1 MLLTVSGLS
10 YTYPGGSRPA
20 LDSVSLSVARGEYL
34 AVLGANGSGKSTLAR
49 LIARLIAP
57 DAGSVLVDSAHRVP
71 TALVFQSPGDQIVAE
86 TVELDVAFGPE
97 NLGVPRD
104 EMLSAVPAALAAFG
118 LAEAA
123 RDATHGLTSGAKQRL
138 ALAGS
143 TALDPAVLVLD
154 EPTSMLSPSARDS
167 LLAYLDRF
175 HGSGGTVLHITHD
188 LAEASRADRVIVMD
202 DGHIVFDGALAAFAR
217 VPIEDLARW
226 GLSDRELP
234 PAVSTETVTPA
245 AFVAP
250 AIPAAPAGLALE
262 CLKVSLF
269 SLQDFSLSIKPGT
282 VTAVMG
288 DSGSGKTLLLEL
300 LAGLRAPES
309 GTLAR
314 GEGLTAALAVQES
327 ESSLFAEFVADDV
340 AYGPRN
346 QGLSGGALVARVSS
360 AMDMVGLPFERFAER
375 RTFSLSGGERRKA
388 ALAGIIAMDTGIIL
402 LDEPSSALDARSR
415 GQLMRLIRSLKDSGK
430 TVVFTTNRV
439 EECAVADEVVN
450 LPPPAPRAA
459 MPAGTSGS
467 AGAAGL
473 AVEDSGARQKR
484 ASRAKAVRPTREQA
498 ALERL
503 RSGAASYGERRTSPF
518 HRLPPAL
525 KYIVCIA
532 MIAAALAVSGWPLVL
547 ALIALE
553 TIPVLV
559 AHYPIKR
566 LFLGLLKILP
576 WIIFFGIIQYLMT
589 PDLLYPLLFIL
600 RFVALYIPLC
610 VFTFVTSHTEIMYGM
625 EDILFPFKAL
635 GLPVR
640 DVSLVTGIVFRF
652 IPLLYDEASRITTA
666 RIIRGA
672 GKGARRGL
680 FATVQSMA
688 SLFVPLILRTLTRAE
703 RLAQAIT
710 ARYYGAGKNSR
721 YLHWK
726 TEICHLILGIA
737 VTALA
742 ALLIFAS
749 RFFGK

>member
-20 LDSVSLSVARGEYL
+20 LDSVSLAVARGEYL

-57 DAGSVLVDSAHRVP
+57 DAGTVLVDSAHRVP
-71 TALVFQSPGDQIVAE
+71 TALVFQTPGDQIVAE

-97 NLGVPRD
+97 NLGVPRA
-104 EMLSAVPAALAAFG
+104 EMLAAVPASLASFG
-118 LAEAA
+118 LSEAA

-143 TALDPAVLVLD
+143 TALDPAILVLD
-154 EPTSMLSPSARDS
+154 EPTSMLSPAARDS
-167 LLAYLDRF
+167 LLAYLDRL
-175 HGSGGTVLHITHD
+175 HGSGGTILHITHD

-202 DGHIVFDGALAAFAR
+202 DGHVVFDGQAAVFAR
-217 VPIEDLARW
+217 LPVADLACW

-234 PAVSTETVTPA
+234 LAPIVTDTPPASATPA
-245 AFVAP
+245 AP
-250 AIPAAPAGLALE
+250 IGLALE

-269 SLQDFSLSIKPGT
+269 SLRDLSLAIKPGT

-288 DSGSGKTLLLEL
+288 ESGSGKTLLLEL

-309 GTLAR
+309 GTLSR

-360 AMDMVGLPFERFAER
+360 AMDMVGLPFDRFAER

-415 GQLMRLIRSLKDSGK
+415 GQLMRLIRNLKESGK
-430 TVVFTTNRV
+430 TVVFTTNRA

-450 LPPPAPRAA
+450 LPPPVPRASGPEGIVDA
-459 MPAGTSGS
+459 MGGAS
-467 AGAAGL
+467 A
-473 AVEDSGARQKR
+473 ARQKR
-484 ASRAKAVRPTREQA
+484 TARAKAVRPTREQA

-503 RSGAASYGERRTSPF
+503 RSGAESYDERRTSPF

-532 MIAAALAVSGWPLVL
+532 MIAAALAVSGWTWIL

-559 AHYPIKR
+559 ARYPIKR
-566 LFLGLLKILP
+566 LSLGLLKILP

-600 RFVALYIPLC
+600 RFIALYIPLC

-625 EDILFPFKAL
+625 EDILFPLKAL
-635 GLPVR
+635 GFPVR

-680 FATVQSMA
+680 FATIQSMA

-710 ARYYGAGKNSR
+710 ARYYGSGKNSR

-726 TEICHLILGIA
+726 TEIRHLILGIA

-742 ALLIFAS
+742 ALLILAS

>member
-1 MLLTVSGLS
+1 MLLSVSGLS

-20 LDSVSLSVARGEYL
+20 LDSVSLAVARGEYL
-34 AVLGANGSGKSTLAR
+34 AVVGANGSGKSTLAR
-49 LIARLIAP
+49 CIARLIAP
-57 DAGSVLVDSAHRVP
+57 DSGSVIVDSAHRVP

-104 EMLSAVPAALAAFG
+104 EMLASVPAALAAFG
-118 LAEAA
+118 LAEAS

-143 TALDPAVLVLD
+143 TALDPAALVLD
-154 EPTSMLSPSARDS
+154 EPTSMLSPAARES
-167 LLAYLDRF
+167 LLAYLDRL
-175 HGSGGTVLHITHD
+175 HGAGGTILHITHD
-188 LAEASRADRVIVMD
+188 LAEAARADRVIVMD
-202 DGHIVFDGALAAFAR
+202 DGYVVFDGATAAFAR
-217 VPIEDLARW
+217 LPVDDLARW

-234 PAVSTETVTPA
+234 IDPATPHASNVSVTA
-245 AFVAP
+245 NASVASV
-250 AIPAAPAGLALE
+250 GLALE
-262 CLKVSLF
+262 CRAVSLF
-269 SLQDFSLSIKPGT
+269 SLRDFSLSIQAGT

-288 DSGSGKTLLLEL
+288 ESGSGKTLLLEL

-314 GEGLTAALAVQES
+314 GEGLSAALAVQES

-346 QGLSGGALVARVSS
+346 QGLSGSVLVARVAS
-360 AMDMVGLPFERFAER
+360 AMDIVGLPFERFAER

-415 GQLMRLIRSLKDSGK
+415 GQLMRLIRNLKASGK
-430 TVVFTTNRV
+430 TVVFTTNRA
-439 EECAVADEVVN
+439 EECAVADAIVT
-450 LPPPAPRAA
+450 LPPPAPRAGYESPRVA
-459 MPAGTSGS
+459 HEASL
-467 AGAAGL
+467 AA
-473 AVEDSGARQKR
+473 RRKR
-484 ASRAKAVRPTREQA
+484 KDRVKAVRLTRDQA

-503 RSGAASYGERRTSPF
+503 RKGAASYDERRTSPF

-525 KYIVCIA
+525 KYVCCIA
-532 MIAAALAVSGWPLVL
+532 MITAALAVSGWPWVL

-566 LFLGLLKILP
+566 LLLGLLRILP
-576 WIIFFGIIQYLMT
+576 WLLFFGVIQYLMT
-589 PDLLYPLLFIL
+589 PDFLYPLLFIL
-600 RFVALYIPLC
+600 RFVALYIPLV

-625 EDILFPFKAL
+625 EDILFPLKAI

-652 IPLLYDEASRITTA
+652 IPLLYEEASRITTA
-666 RIIRGA
+666 RVIRGA
-672 GKGARRGL
+672 GKGVRRGL
-680 FATVQSMA
+680 FATIQSMA

-710 ARYYGAGKNSR
+710 ARYYGSGKNSR

-726 TEICHLILGIA
+726 TEIGHLILGIA

-742 ALLIFAS
+742 ALLILAS